1 MGAYRV
7 GRTRRAHFLLLL
19 RRFSTNIEHKRG
31 VVSTFLGDDAV
42 ADEVLLV
49 GDEDD
54 DIVTF
59 GWSQILQT

>member
-1 MGAYRV
+1 M
-7 GRTRRAHFLLLL
+7 
-19 RRFSTNIEHKRG
+19 
-31 VVSTFLGDDAV
+31 STFLGDDAV